1 MKVINGATYDP
12 ERAIKAQKKY
22 CEEHKLPH
30 FAPFDG
36 ICFRCRQNIYERVE
50 RGERVTGISVEG
62 AGSQLITGCP
72 HCNRTYCD

>member
-12 ERAIKAQKKY
+12 VQAIKAQKKF
-22 CEEHKLPH
+22 CEEHKLPQ
-30 FAPFDG
+30 FAPYDG
-36 ICFRCRQNIYERVE
+36 ICFRCRQNIYKQVE

-62 AGSQLITGCP
+62 AGSHLITGCP